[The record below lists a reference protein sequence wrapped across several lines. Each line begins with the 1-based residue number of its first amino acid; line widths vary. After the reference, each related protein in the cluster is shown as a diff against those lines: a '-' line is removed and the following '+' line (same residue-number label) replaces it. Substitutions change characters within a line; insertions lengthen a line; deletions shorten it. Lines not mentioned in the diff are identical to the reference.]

1 MQNSFGPRWNLPSLP
16 RGRES
21 RSAPP
26 ASPIG
31 RHHRIGLWLAAL
43 AYLLALVVVSLF
55 PFQGWTHNGLS
66 PWAFLSQPFPR
77 YRTGFDL
84 WSNILAYIPLGLL
97 WASLFAAAQTIEA
110 RPQALRGWLWIMLRA
125 WMVGVVL
132 SFLMESLQTYLPTR
146 RAQWLDLLA
155 NAGGALLGVVFWAL
169 GARISRWHRSRQPQF
184 RGAICALPVPGG
196 WVMGAVLLSGWV
208 MGQASPQSLWLA
220 LGDPFSSVFSLR
232 PWAWLLD
239 LPTVGPLGPAEGL
252 LTETVLVCAGLIT
265 LTVILRITLLA
276 LGQRWSNRLH
286 RRWGVLLGITIV
298 LAVVVRALWI
308 WLLAPGAQADPE
320 QLRAALSEWLT
331 PGAQTGIFLAGLL
344 GAAAFAWRLVAL
356 IRLALGLTLMA
367 LLLANGLPSS
377 GYEPSLS
384 SWASGQ
390 WFNLRGL
397 AALCAAVWPLVVVLW
412 LLLVDR
418 ALRQSTS
425 SVYP

>member
-1 MQNSFGPRWNLPSLP
+1 MHPST
-16 RGRES
+16 
-21 RSAPP
+21 APP
-26 ASPIG
+26 SPIG
-31 RHHRIGLWLAAL
+31 RHHRVGLWMAAV

-55 PFQGWTHNGLS
+55 PFRGWVDNGLA

-97 WASLFAAAQTIEA
+97 WASLFAAAQRNQRLPA
-110 RPQALRGWLWIMLRA
+110 SLSIMVRA
-125 WMVGVVL
+125 WLVGLLL
-132 SFLMESLQTYLPTR
+132 SFLMESLQTYLPSR

-155 NAGGALLGVVFWAL
+155 NGGGAFLGVVFWAL

-196 WVMGAVLLSGWV
+196 WVMGAVLLAGWI

-239 LPTVGPLGPAEGL
+239 QPTLGPLGPVEGL

-265 LTVILRITLLA
+265 LAVILRITLLA

-286 RRWGVLLGITIV
+286 RRWGALLGITIV
-298 LAVVVRALWI
+298 VAVVVRAGWI
-308 WLLAPGAQADPE
+308 WLLAPGVQADPE
-320 QLRAALSEWLT
+320 KLWATLGDWLT
-331 PGAQTGIFLAGLL
+331 PGVQTGIFLAGLL
-344 GAAAFAWRLVAL
+344 GAAAFAWSLSALV
-356 IRLALGLTLMA
+356 RLALGLTLLA
-367 LLLANGLPSS
+367 LVLANGLPSS
-377 GYEPSLS
+377 GYEPSLNN
-384 SWASGQ
+384 WASGQ

-397 AALCAAVWPLVVVLW
+397 AALCAAIWPLFVILW

-418 ALRQSTS
+418 ALRR
-425 SVYP
+425 